1 MSGKTVGVVAGA
13 VIGAVIGYFVPAIGV
28 VNGAMLGAQIGG
40 LGGGIYD
47 ALNSSSKPFTGGP
60 RLSDL
65 SVQTATYGAPIQ
77 RVYGTIA
84 VWGNIFWLENNQL
97 KETEKTQKSSGGGG
111 KGLSSLV
118 GGGSSTR
125 VYSYSA
131 TIAVGL
137 CEGPITG
144 IRRIWIGPKLVYD
157 IGSSDEQEL
166 IASIEFG
173 ANFKLYLGTEDQLS
187 DPRMQ
192 ATLGVANVPAYRGL
206 AYIVFSDL
214 GLGDY
219 GNSLPV
225 AQIKVEVVKD
235 GALDYLLELKEE
247 SNHIY
252 RPADIFL
259 QNNYLYV
266 VTNLEENFNLD
277 NAAVFKI
284 FDIGDPV
291 KPLLVSSTILPTRY
305 GDSIIVVD
313 NYAYIGIDWNNR
325 IFIYNVAIKAAPS
338 LVSTTILNDG
348 YSPLKIAVKGLNVYC
363 LTLLYLHIID
373 TGNIKH
379 PVAAAKLSLNTVAA
393 RDIKLFD
400 DYAFITSASGLI
412 VVDIAN
418 SSNPVIVTTVSL
430 QDATGVTKCRIDGNY
445 LYVISNYSNLQI
457 FDISTPASPVSVFN
471 SAILAGVF
479 GDIKDLAI
487 VNNHL
492 YVAGS
497 GLLKVFRLE
506 TPIDPVFV
514 GSIAIAGGLTYG
526 DMSIAAS
533 DTWIYVAGSSYL
545 DGYVNDR
552 LQTFFFIEPTIASNQ
567 IPLSEIVSAETLQ
580 SNLLTAGD
588 IDVTSLVPMV
598 RGYKIGQVSTIRSV
612 IEPLQASW
620 FFDAVQSGYKIK
632 YILRGL
638 SSIASISHEE
648 LDAREA
654 GKAPGVQFLTS
665 REMETILP
673 AKVSVKFYDV
683 EREYD
688 TGNQYAERIN
698 TGAVNV
704 NEVDLAICLTTAEGA
719 QKAATLLYLYWLER
733 YDLAFSLP
741 PVYAYLEPVDIIT
754 ITTENGV
761 FELRLTSIHYTSDGR
776 LDCKAKLNHAAL
788 YSQAQI
794 TGEPGQSTGVH
805 VLLPGPTVYEI
816 LDIPLLQDNY
826 DYAGYPLAMAGRL
839 AGWTGGEL
847 LVTDDGGQSW
857 IYLQSVQPPGAT
869 MGFASTA
876 LGAHGGT
883 VLDKSSLLTV
893 RLYHGELSSVTEAQ
907 MFAGSN
913 WFAYGVNGRYEVIA
927 AQNCVLQGDGT
938 YILSDFL
945 RGQMGTEWATGLHA
959 VGDALVH
966 LSSTELEFI
975 LTNTALIGVSRT
987 YRGITQGKLI
997 DSDEDREFTYN
1008 AVNLEPLS
1016 PCALT
1021 GSRHPTTNDWT
1032 LTWTRRSR
1040 YAGWRSYVDAD
1051 LAEASEAYEIDI
1063 FSSNTYA
1070 TLKRTLSV
1078 SAPTAAYTS
1087 AQQFAD
1093 FGSNQSTLYVKIY
1106 QLSAIV
1112 GRGYPLTVRFPDIYA
1127 YALLLHCNGANGGT
1141 TFIDSSANQKT
1152 VTPTLATTSTAQ
1164 SKFGGASLVISGSGQ
1179 YLTVTDS
1186 TDFEIGTD
1194 DFTLEAWVYISSFSP
1209 SLQTILNIGSYT
1221 TGILFR
1227 LQSNRI
1233 EAYVLGVQKTF
1244 SCTVPTGA
1252 WVHCALCRSSGVLR
1266 AFLNGVQVGSDI
1278 ATTSSIPH
1286 AALIIGK
1293 SAHNAGEYING
1304 YLDEVTVVV
1313 GEGKYVGN
1321 FTPATSEF

>member
-65 SVQTATYGAPIQ
+65 SVQTATYGAPVQ

-97 KETEKTQKSSGGGG
+97 KETEKTQKSSGGG

-157 IGSSDEQEL
+157 IGSSNEQEL
-166 IASIEFG
+166 IASMEFG
-173 ANFKLYLGTEDQLS
+173 ANFKLYLGTEDQLP

-206 AYIVFSDL
+206 AYLVFFDL

-235 GALDYLLELKEE
+235 GAQGYYLEE
-247 SNHIY
+247 VSTTNTANTHGY
-252 RPADIFL
+252 ATVSGS
-259 QNNYLYV
+259 YAY
-266 VTNLEENFNLD
+266 VTNYVSGLQIFNISNPAAPILEGSCATETYPR
-277 NAAVFKI
+277 
-284 FDIGDPV
+284 DI
-291 KPLLVSSTILPTRY
+291 LVIGR
-305 GDSIIVVD
+305 
-313 NYAYIGIDWNNR
+313 YAYIACNGNN
-325 IFIYNVAIKAAPS
+325 S
-338 LVSTTILNDG
+338 
-348 YSPLKIAVKGLNVYC
+348 
-363 LTLLYLHIID
+363 
-373 TGNIKH
+373 
-379 PVAAAKLSLNTVAA
+379 
-393 RDIKLFD
+393 
-400 DYAFITSASGLI
+400 
-412 VVDIAN
+412 
-418 SSNPVIVTTVSL
+418 
-430 QDATGVTKCRIDGNY
+430 
-445 LYVISNYSNLQI
+445 LQI
-457 FDISTPASPVSVFN
+457 FDITAKLAPVAVGYLALSYETTSLAIHGFYAYVLCRNVLPLSKIQVVYIFNASSPLLVGSVATELDPVKIIIVDTLAYVLCNGANSLQIFAIGGGMPALLDSISINDYPVDMVIANGFIYITYRYIGTIEIYSLADPVN
-471 SAILAGVF
+471 PVLAGTFSNAGVDGRLAANGDYLAVSAPLASDNNELRVYKISDPVAPVFIGSAPVF
-479 GDIKDLAI
+479 GVLGIE
-487 VNNHL
+487 HL
-492 YVAGS
+492 
-497 GLLKVFRLE
+497 
-506 TPIDPVFV
+506 TFV
-514 GSIAIAGGLTYG
+514 GSYIYAVIAN
-526 DMSIAAS
+526 SF
-533 DTWIYVAGSSYL
+533 
-545 DGYVNDR
+545 NK
-552 LQTFFFIEPTIASNQ
+552 LQIFCFVEPTIASNQ

-648 LDAREA
+648 LDARAA

-688 TGNQYAERIN
+688 TGNQYAERSN

-719 QKAATLLYLYWLER
+719 QKTATLLYLYWLER

-754 ITTENGV
+754 ITTGDGV

-816 LDIPLLQDNY
+816 LDIPLLQDVY

-839 AGWTGGEL
+839 SGWPGGDL

-857 IYLQSVQPPGAT
+857 VDLQSVQPPGAT

-927 AQNCVLQGDGT
+927 AQNCVLQSDGT

-1021 GSRHPTTNDWT
+1021 GSRHPSTNDWT

-1078 SAPTAAYTS
+1078 SAPTAVYTS
-1087 AQQFAD
+1087 AQQVAD
-1093 FGSNQSTLYVKIY
+1093 FGSNPSQLCIKIY

-1112 GRGYPLTVRFPDIYA
+1112 GRGYPLIDIFPDFYN
-1127 YALLLHCNGANGGT
+1127 ALLLHCNGANGGT
-1141 TFIDSSANQKT
+1141 TFTDSSSNPKT
-1152 VTPTLATTSTAQ
+1152 VTPTSATTSTAQ
-1164 SKFGGASLVISGSGQ
+1164 SKFGGASLAISGSGQ

-1186 TDFEIGTD
+1186 TDFEIGTN

-1209 SLQTILNIGSYT
+1209 ALQTILNIGSYT

-1227 LQSNRI
+1227 LQSDRI
-1233 EAYVLGVQKTF
+1233 TAYVLGVQKTF

-1266 AFLNGVQVGSDI
+1266 AFLNGVQAGSDI
-1278 ATTSSIPH
+1278 ATTSSVPH
-1286 AALIIGK
+1286 AAIIIGK
-1293 SAHNAGEYING
+1293 SAHSSAEYING
-1304 YLDEVTVVV
+1304 YLDEIAVFV
-1313 GEGKYVGN
+1313 GEAKYISN
-1321 FTPATSEF
+1321 FTPPVGEF